1 MKQLSVK
8 LVQVELLAQLL
19 KKIQQI
25 EQLLTELKLEVKEI
39 LEDEQSN
46 EVEGYTT
53 QKVKTEE
60 PSVRGLHVGDRV
72 KFWATPTTRGGYG
85 VITGWTTGKEPFA
98 RIERENS
105 SGNKIILRKP
115 HKISLRPKN

>member
-1 MKQLSVK
+1 MKRS
-8 LVQVELLAQLL
+8 VELI

-25 EQLLTELKLEVKEI
+25 EQLLTELKLEVRAIIGEDQFNESEEHRNQGVKE
-39 LEDEQSN
+39 
-46 EVEGYTT
+46 
-53 QKVKTEE
+53 EE
-60 PSVRGLHVGDRV
+60 PPVRQLQVGDRV

-85 VITGWTTGKEPFA
+85 VITGWTSGKEPYA

-115 HKISLRPKN
+115 HKISLSLKN

>member
-1 MKQLSVK
+1 MKRSS
-8 LVQVELLAQLL
+8 ELL

-39 LEDEQSN
+39 LEEEQSN
-46 EVEGYTT
+46 EVERDRN

-60 PSVRGLHVGDRV
+60 PPVRSLQVGDRV

-85 VITGWTTGKEPFA
+85 VITGWTTGKELFA

-115 HKISLRPKN
+115 HKISLSPKN